1 MADNYLLLSN
11 KREAATLKRKIIL
24 IIDRPK
30 KIDFADLTRHDL
42 EGYNPLEAKLTK
54 KALSC
59 FAPTVLYTNPSTFM
73 KLIWLHKN
81 DIIFPMAW
89 GKGRRND
96 KAILPA
102 LCEGWNIP
110 YVGADAYTHML
121 FNDKFM
127 AKQYG
132 KVFGF
137 QSPKSILIYENQ
149 NMDTIN
155 SSLSLLKFPIIVK
168 PNFCG
173 GSCGISE
180 KNLVGDKKAADNI
193 IDNLFKSGYSV
204 LIAEEYVEGYEISIL
219 LCGYPGNVTFC
230 GQVELEI
237 DHETY
242 FKNRIWGYET
252 KKIEFE
258 RAHYRC
264 SQKVPYEELER
275 AKRLFCS
282 LSKAEFLR
290 IDGRLNERGFYMIEL
305 TADCYLG
312 PKSDFCIAFEDIGLN
327 HSQLLQ
333 HIVQNALTF
342 HSRRDTP
349 KA

>member
-1 MADNYLLLSN
+1 M
-11 KREAATLKRKIIL
+11 KRKVVL
-24 IIDRPK
+24 VIDRPK
-30 KIDFADLTRHDL
+30 KIKFADLSRHDL
-42 EGYNPLEAKLTK
+42 EGYNPLEAQLTK
-54 KALSC
+54 KAISD
-59 FAPTVLYTNPSTFM
+59 FAPTILYTNPSTFM
-73 KLIWLHKN
+73 KLIWFRRK

-89 GKGRRND
+89 GQGRRND

-110 YVGADAYTHML
+110 YVGADAYTHMI

-149 NMDTIN
+149 EIGTID
-155 SSLSLLKFPIIVK
+155 SLLSLLKFPIIVK

-180 KNLVGDKKAADNI
+180 KNLVKDEKSANSI
-193 IDNLFKSGYSV
+193 INNLFKSGYSV
-204 LIAEEYVEGYEISIL
+204 LLAEEYVEGYEVSIL

-258 RAHYRC
+258 RAHYRHC
-264 SQKVPYEELER
+264 QKVPQAELEK
-275 AKRLFCS
+275 AKRLFGS

-290 IDGRLNERGFYMIEL
+290 IDGRLNEHGFYMIEL
-305 TADCYLG
+305 TTDCYLG
-312 PKSDFCIAFEDIGLN
+312 PKSDFCIAFEHIGLN

-342 HSRRDTP
+342 HSRRNPP